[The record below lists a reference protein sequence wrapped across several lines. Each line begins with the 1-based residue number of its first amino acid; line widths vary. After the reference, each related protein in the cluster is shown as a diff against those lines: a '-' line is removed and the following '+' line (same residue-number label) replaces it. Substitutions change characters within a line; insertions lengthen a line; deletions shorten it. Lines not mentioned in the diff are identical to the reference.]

1 LIVGNGVTL
10 LYSNDP
16 IGVQSNILLN
26 LPENAIIAI
35 VVRIFMGLVCL
46 LSFPLTLLPA
56 AKMIEKGIVN
66 LFPSVLSA
74 TSSNEYSPIFER
86 GRINSSSAVFE
97 ITNEIEESESIDPP
111 VYLCYIVRLCLTI
124 FTSVLAITIPCFALV
139 ISLLGSCTVS
149 LLTYIIPPLLHFYLV
164 SERSIIGNSATTFSL
179 SYHPL
184 FDIFLFLLGLIIAIT
199 ATTLTAIE
207 VFEQITT
214 GNTC

>member
-1 LIVGNGVTL
+1 MIVGNGVTL

-26 LPENAIIAI
+26 LPENATAAI

-66 LFPSVLSA
+66 LFPSVLSV

-86 GRINSSSAVFE
+86 GRINSSTAVFE

-111 VYLCYIVRLCLTI
+111 AYLCYFVRLCLII
-124 FTSVLAITIPCFALV
+124 FTSVLAISIPCFALV

-149 LLTYIIPPLLHFYLV
+149 LLTYIMPPLLHFYLV
-164 SERSIIGNSATTFSL
+164 SECSVVGNSTTFIL

-214 GNTC
+214 GATC

>member
-1 LIVGNGVTL
+1 MIVGNGVTL

>member
-1 LIVGNGVTL
+1 MFIQTIYLIVGNGVTL

-35 VVRIFMGLVCL
+35 VVHIFMGLVCL

-66 LFPSVLSA
+66 LFPSVLSV
-74 TSSNEYSPIFER
+74 TSSNEYR
-86 GRINSSSAVFE
+86 RINSSTAVFE

-111 VYLCYIVRLCLTI
+111 VYLCYFVRFCLII

-149 LLTYIIPPLLHFYLV
+149 LLTYIMPPLLHFYLV
-164 SERSIIGNSATTFSL
+164 SERSIIGNSTTFIL

-214 GNTC
+214 GTTC